1 LQNLPVGQFYHV
13 AVDKA
18 TPYNIMGGLQ
28 DNGSWIA
35 PSAAPGGVGNANWFA
50 LLGGDGFWVQ
60 PDPIDPQIVYAESQG
75 GNINRVNKYTS
86 KSVNIKPQQTA
97 AEEKLRWNW
106 NTPIVTGQADG
117 RNLYTGAQYLFK
129 SVDQGRNWT
138 RISPDLTTNDKKKQE
153 QENSGGLSAD
163 NTSAENH
170 CTLFA
175 IAESPMDANFIWTG
189 TDDGNL
195 QFTED
200 GGKNWVNVSANY
212 AKAGIPTQTWISSI
226 EPSRFNRNTVYAT
239 FDNHMYGD
247 HATYVARSADKG
259 NTWTLFKSNEFT
271 GFAHKIKEDPV
282 NPDLLFLGTEMGLFA
297 SVDGGANWFRFKNK
311 VPDHAL
317 VRDIQ
322 IHPVTNDLL
331 LATHGR
337 GIIVVDDITP
347 MRRLTQS
354 IAEKDVHFFDAGKM
368 KLTSGQFG
376 NGGFPSTGGWLA
388 GNPPSIPPFQYY
400 LKERVSSGKI
410 TLDVLDAQGQ
420 LVLSLPGSNRKGV
433 NKVYWNFRMKPPRTA
448 TGGTKM
454 DVGGFVAPMVLPGNY
469 TVVLKIGESAYS
481 SPLVLYHDTADKAF
495 TLTERKR
502 QFETAMTLY
511 SLHEQLATFVDT
523 INARQKWI
531 RSIDGKDKK
540 TIASLKSYDADLEGI
555 RASCLATKQKSIFAD
570 EERLRERITDVYV
583 AVCSQ
588 EAAPS
593 NLQLDRIALLKSE
606 LLQLQGKFQAIEDK
620 YMQFRKKMTGIK

>member
-1 LQNLPVGQFYHV
+1 
-13 AVDKA
+13 
-18 TPYNIMGGLQ
+18 
-28 DNGSWIA
+28 
-35 PSAAPGGVGNANWFA
+35 
-50 LLGGDGFWVQ
+50 
-60 PDPIDPQIVYAESQG
+60 
-75 GNINRVNKYTS
+75 
-86 KSVNIKPQQTA
+86 
-97 AEEKLRWNW
+97 
-106 NTPIVTGQADG
+106 
-117 RNLYTGAQYLFK
+117 
-129 SVDQGRNWT
+129 
-138 RISPDLTTNDKKKQE
+138 
-153 QENSGGLSAD
+153 
-163 NTSAENH
+163 
-170 CTLFA
+170 
-175 IAESPMDANFIWTG
+175 
-189 TDDGNL
+189 
-195 QFTED
+195 
-200 GGKNWVNVSANY
+200 
-212 AKAGIPTQTWISSI
+212 
-226 EPSRFNRNTVYAT
+226 
-239 FDNHMYGD
+239 
-247 HATYVARSADKG
+247 
-259 NTWTLFKSNEFT
+259 
-271 GFAHKIKEDPV
+271 
-282 NPDLLFLGTEMGLFA
+282 
-297 SVDGGANWFRFKNK
+297 
-311 VPDHAL
+311 
-317 VRDIQ
+317 
-322 IHPVTNDLL
+322 
-331 LATHGR
+331 
-337 GIIVVDDITP
+337 
-347 MRRLTQS
+347 
-354 IAEKDVHFFDAGKM
+354 
-368 KLTSGQFG
+368 
-376 NGGFPSTGGWLA
+376 
-388 GNPPSIPPFQYY
+388 
-400 LKERVSSGKI
+400 
-410 TLDVLDAQGQ
+410 
-420 LVLSLPGSNRKGV
+420 LPGSNRKGV